1 MAISV
6 LAPVK
11 RKLDYD
17 YPDSDGK
24 PVAES
29 DYQLTPLTYAR
40 DGLRHYFRHRPEV
53 YVAGNLLL
61 YYEAGNPRA
70 AVAPD
75 VFVVLGVANHD
86 RSSYLL
92 WEEGKVPDFVLEITS
107 RTTRGEDQGKKREL
121 YRRLGVAEY
130 WQHDPRGEWL
140 KPPLRGLE
148 LVAGEY
154 VALPRRELADG
165 TLALRSRMLGLELR
179 LTEGGL
185 RFHDPVTGR
194 NVRTLAETD
203 EVREREQQARERAE
217 QAREQEQQARE
228 QAEQAREREQQARE
242 QAEQAREQE
251 QQARE
256 QAEQAREQEQQAR
269 EQAEQARE
277 REQQAREQA
286 EQARERAEEGWQAA
300 AARVAELEALL
311 RRERGRD
318 S

>member
-40 DGLRHYFRHRPEV
+40 DGLRHYFRHRPDV
-53 YVAGNLLL
+53 YVAGNLLI

-92 WEEGKVPDFVLEITS
+92 WKEGKVPDFVLEITS

-140 KPPLRGLE
+140 KPPLRGME

-154 VALPRRELADG
+154 VALPGRELADG
-165 TLALRSRMLGLELR
+165 TLAVRSRLLGLELR

-194 NVRTLAETD
+194 KVRTLAETD
-203 EVREREQQARERAE
+203 EAREREQQAREQEQQAREQAE
-217 QAREQEQQARE
+217 QAREREQQARE

-256 QAEQAREQEQQAR
+256 QAEQARE
-269 EQAEQARE
+269 
-277 REQQAREQA
+277 
-286 EQARERAEEGWQAA
+286 RAEEGWQAA